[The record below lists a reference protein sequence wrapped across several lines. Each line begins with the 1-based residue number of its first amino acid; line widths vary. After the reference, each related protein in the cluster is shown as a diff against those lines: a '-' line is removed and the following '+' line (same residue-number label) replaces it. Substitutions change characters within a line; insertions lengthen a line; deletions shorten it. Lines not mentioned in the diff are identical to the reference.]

1 MNEDS
6 PDTVLDDDALNAL
19 LDRPFTELSA
29 DELMAMKAA
38 YAARGIRIYNSVPW
52 EVVTSLMA
60 AAAIYAKAFLE
71 TLAKHHADALNDAVR
86 THIRKNG
93 KTREVLVGP
102 EDGSAAV
109 LVVTSETPD
118 EARLALLDMN
128 VTAEEVRGKILRW
141 DDDAMAWRADSA
153 DD

>member
-1 MNEDS
+1 MERCGIYGRLRHTSRRTLTAMNEDS

-71 TLAKHHADALNDAVR
+71 TLAKHHADALNEPCVPTSAR
-86 THIRKNG
+86 TARPG
-93 KTREVLVGP
+93 RCSSARRMAQRRYSSSRARPLMRP
-102 EDGSAAV
+102 GSPCS
-109 LVVTSETPD
+109 T
-118 EARLALLDMN
+118 
-128 VTAEEVRGKILRW
+128 
-141 DDDAMAWRADSA
+141 
-153 DD
+153 